1 MKAIAFFC
9 ELRSFVKATDFVRM
23 SGMSDND
30 SRDGY
35 TDDYYDGYDFS
46 PSSSS
51 MDAFDYVNPN
61 PGSFNMKVY
70 GTSSPI
76 LLEKKQRADRYAAT
90 SVDRIPEYEAEPVL
104 PWGWDC
110 TSCSKKVDKQPRR
123 YENGVEPVGWW
134 WCQNCR
140 DSGGKGGGAHSRT
153 GLKEKDDTPRV
164 TVKDTKKPTSAPTKT
179 QKKKEDTPARCEKN
193 QIPDDRTF
201 QKLMCVLL
209 KLLHRELISFQVF
222 LCGVCV
228 IHNRTHKGC
237 GGGRARLCG

>member
-9 ELRSFVKATDFVRM
+9 ELRSFVKAIDFVRM

-76 LLEKKQRADRYAAT
+76 PPENSEQMQRADRYAAT

-104 PWGWDC
+104 PFGWNC
-110 TSCSKKVDKQPRR
+110 TLCNRKVDKQPRR

-134 WCQNCR
+134 WCQTCR
-140 DSGGKGGGAHSRT
+140 DSGGRGGV
-153 GLKEKDDTPRV
+153 LIV
-164 TVKDTKKPTSAPTKT
+164 
-179 QKKKEDTPARCEKN
+179 AR
-193 QIPDDRTF
+193 
-201 QKLMCVLL
+201 
-209 KLLHRELISFQVF
+209 
-222 LCGVCV
+222 
-228 IHNRTHKGC
+228 
-237 GGGRARLCG
+237 A

>member
-1 MKAIAFFC
+1 
-9 ELRSFVKATDFVRM
+9 M
-23 SGMSDND
+23 SGKSDND

-35 TDDYYDGYDFS
+35 TDDDSNDGSGPS
-46 PSSSS
+46 PSSTS

-76 LLEKKQRADRYAAT
+76 PPENSEQMQRADVHAAT
-90 SVDRIPEYEAEPVL
+90 SDDRIPLYVPESVL
-104 PWGWDC
+104 AWGWDC
-110 TSCSKKVDKQPRR
+110 TSCSRKVDKQPRR
-123 YENGVEPVGWW
+123 YENGVEPVWWW
-134 WCQNCR
+134 WCQDCR
-140 DSGGKGGGAHSRT
+140 DSGGKGGSAHSRT
-153 GLKEKDDTPRV
+153 GLKQKDDTPRV